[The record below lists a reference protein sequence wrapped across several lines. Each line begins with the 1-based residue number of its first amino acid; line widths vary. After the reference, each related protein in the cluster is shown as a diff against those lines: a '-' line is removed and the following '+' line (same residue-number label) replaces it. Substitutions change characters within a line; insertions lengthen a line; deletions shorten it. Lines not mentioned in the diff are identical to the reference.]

1 MSTKD
6 NMGNRLLI
14 IDDDPHIC
22 EGLKDRLE
30 AMGYDV
36 ITVHDG
42 RSGLALMVLETSR
55 APIDGVLLDVQMPVM
70 DGIAVL
76 REIRARYPRVPVLM
90 MSAGLDRRILEEAI
104 RMGARNYIL
113 KPFAATHLKQVCA
126 QVFPLQRVE
135 A

>member
-1 MSTKD
+1 
-6 NMGNRLLI
+6 MGNRLLI

-30 AMGYDV
+30 AMGYEV

-55 APIDGVLLDVQMPVM
+55 AAIDGVLLDVQMPVM

-76 REIRARYPRVPVLM
+76 REIHARYPRVPVLM

-135 A
+135 P

>member
-1 MSTKD
+1 MWTKD

-30 AMGYDV
+30 AMGYEV

-90 MSAGLDRRILEEAI
+90 MSAGLDRRILEEAV
-104 RMGARNYIL
+104 RMGARDYIL

>member
-30 AMGYDV
+30 AMGYEV

-76 REIRARYPRVPVLM
+76 REVRARYPRVPVLM